1 MALEQTFCPSGYH
14 IAMNRSDTTPTSTF
28 ARQIMAAALSL
39 TFLLPAMPLR
49 AQPVG
54 LPSMGTASSADL
66 PPMLER
72 QLGEAIMAQGRRD
85 PTYINDPE
93 LRQYLT
99 TMARKLSAFA
109 PGGLP
114 DIEVFGVRD
123 PEINAFAMPGGFIG
137 VNTGLIVSS
146 GSESELA
153 SVLAHEIGHVA
164 QRHIARG
171 MTQQSQSGMMMMA
184 TLAGALLAA
193 LAGGG
198 GDLAMGVA
206 AFGQAAAINRQLG
219 FSREAER
226 EADRT
231 GLQMLSRAGY
241 DPDGMAKMFGR
252 LMNASRLNEGMGGGA
267 WASTHPLSIDR
278 MSDVQNRIR
287 DLPASRYVDSDD
299 FWYIRAKMR
308 VVQGRDVTSLR
319 TAQQQLTDESRALSG
334 IRQSAAFYGLAL
346 YSLQRGDL
354 PGAESA
360 FAQATSGNL
369 NTPELAKLGIDIA
382 IARKD
387 AARALSLAQAA
398 TKRWPDRR
406 ALGMAYASALQLN
419 GQNAEAQAYLRGR
432 IKEWG
437 ADEPT
442 FYQLLAQSEERT
454 GNLIASRRDMARF
467 YVATGAYAAAESQ
480 LQQARGMSRDFY
492 EQSQIDVQ
500 IKEVQQKLADER
512 ALLQRFKSG

>member
-1 MALEQTFCPSGYH
+1 
-14 IAMNRSDTTPTSTF
+14 MNRFNTTPTCKW
-28 ARQIMAAALSL
+28 ARQALAAALSL
-39 TFLLPAMPLR
+39 TLLLPALPSR

-54 LPSMGTASSADL
+54 LPSMGAASASDL
-66 PPMLER
+66 SPMLER
-72 QLGEAIMAQGRRD
+72 ELGAAIMAQGRRD
-85 PTYINDPE
+85 PTYVNDPE

-99 TMARKLSAFA
+99 TMARKLAAFA
-109 PGGLP
+109 PGGVP
-114 DIEVFGVRD
+114 DVEVFGVRD
-123 PEINAFAMPGGFIG
+123 PEINAFAMPGGYIG

-146 GSESELA
+146 ASESELA
-153 SVLAHEIGHVA
+153 SVLAHEIGHVS

-219 FSREAER
+219 FSRDAER

-267 WASTHPLSIDR
+267 WASTHPLSIER

-287 DLPASRYVDSDD
+287 DLKTSRYVDSDD
-299 FWYIRAKMR
+299 FWFIRAKMR
-308 VVQGRDVTSLR
+308 VVQGRDAVSLR
-319 TAQQQLTDESRALSG
+319 TAQQQLQDESRALTG
-334 IRQSAAFYGLAL
+334 IRQSAAFYGLSL
-346 YSLQRGDL
+346 YALQRGDL
-354 PGAESA
+354 AAAESA
-360 FAQATSGNL
+360 HAQATAGGL

-382 IARKD
+382 MARKD
-387 AARALSLAQAA
+387 TARALELSQAA
-398 TKRWPDRR
+398 IKRWPDRR
-406 ALGMAYASALQLN
+406 ALGMAYAQALQ
-419 GQNAEAQAYLRGR
+419 GAGRNADAQAYLRER
-432 IKEWG
+432 IREWG
-437 ADEPT
+437 DDEPT

-454 GNLIASRRDMARF
+454 GNAVAARRGMARF

-480 LQQARGMSRDFY
+480 LQQARGLSRDFY

-512 ALLQRFKSG
+512 SLLQRFKG